1 MANAERIAVEVVVAT
16 PDKQRLVQLD
26 LPAGTTAGE
35 AVSSIDFGAQFP
47 DLDIAACPIAVWGEL
62 SARDREL
69 RNGDRVELLRPLEID
84 PRDAR
89 RELANAGRFMGADKD
104 R

>member
-1 MANAERIAVEVVVAT
+1 MASADRIAVEVVFAM
-16 PDKQRLVQLD
+16 PDKQRLVDLD

-35 AVSSIDFGAQFP
+35 AVAAARFETAFP
-47 DLDIAACPIAVWGEL
+47 DVDIAGCPIAVWGEVA
-62 SARDREL
+62 ARDRVL
-69 RNGDRVELLRPLEID
+69 RDGDRVEVLRPLEID

-89 RELANAGRFMGADKD
+89 RELANAGRSMGAGKD